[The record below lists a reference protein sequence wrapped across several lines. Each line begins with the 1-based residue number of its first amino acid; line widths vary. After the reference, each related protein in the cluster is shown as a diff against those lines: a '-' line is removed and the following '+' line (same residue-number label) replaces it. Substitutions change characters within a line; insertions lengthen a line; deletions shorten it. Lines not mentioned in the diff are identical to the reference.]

1 MRIVKITLLY
11 LFIIIT
17 ENNSVNAQTKGY
29 ASIIPPSPQPISEFR
44 ILDTAKLTITYK
56 VKLKNKNTKSDI
68 RILQIGNKHSKKFSK
83 LLYQGDSTYFSII
96 DKGVRNAPWFTKVVP
111 PIEVYSNY
119 KTKEHTVTYR
129 LFGGKN
135 VYVYKEPFPLIKWE
149 LIDEQ
154 KKILSYTCQKAI
166 GRFRGRT
173 YEAWFTP
180 KIPIQEGPYKFTG
193 LPGLILEISDLKKDY
208 VFNCIGIEKSKQI
221 VPIKYFKW
229 SYVKVSRNKLRQTI
243 KRACEYPVQY
253 LMSQG
258 IKLRVKNQKRD
269 LKKNS
274 VSFYYNPIELE

>member
-1 MRIVKITLLY
+1 MGS
-11 LFIIIT
+11 
-17 ENNSVNAQTKGY
+17 NNVIAQTKGY
-29 ASIIPPSPQPISEFR
+29 ARIIPPSSQPISEFR
-44 ILDTAKLTITYK
+44 ILDTAKLIITYR
-56 VKLKNKNTKSDI
+56 VKLKNKNTISSDI

-83 LLYQGDSTYFSII
+83 LLYEGDSTYFSII
-96 DKGVRNAPWFTKVVP
+96 GKGARNAPWFTKEVP

-119 KTKEHTVTYR
+119 KTKEYMVTYR

-135 VYVYKEPFPLIKWE
+135 VYVYKEPFPVIKWE
-149 LIDEQ
+149 LVDEQ

-166 GRFRGRT
+166 GTFRGRT

-193 LPGLILEISDLKKDY
+193 LPGLILEISDFKKDY
-208 VFNCIGIEKSKQI
+208 VFSCIGIEKPKQI

-243 KRACEYPVQY
+243 ERACKHPVQY
-253 LMSQG
+253 LMSLG
-258 IKLRVKNQKRD
+258 IKLQVKNKKEY

-274 VSFYYNPIELE
+274 VSLYYNPIELE